1 MKKKKPKEKIVAE
14 KVKNTFTQQD
24 FVDYCFWYKTTN
36 FNCEGHSPEDC
47 VKQWMRSH
55 SIK

>member
-1 MKKKKPKEKIVAE
+1 MKKKEPKEKTVAE
-14 KVKNTFTQQD
+14 KVKNTFTKQD
-24 FVDYCFWYKTTN
+24 IVAYCYWYKTTN

-47 VKQWMRSH
+47 VNEWMRAH